1 MRYIYAGELEL
12 ENLSGED
19 TLGLLIA
26 SDELLFEEIFKLV
39 QDHLILKQTS
49 WIKNSNRAEWDQE
62 KFEALKETLDPF
74 IPLIRFAEIP
84 PADFFDKVR
93 PYRAAISYQ
102 TLEKIEEYH
111 YKKSFKTTILPTRVA
126 NLESSIIRP
135 KLATIIS
142 NWIEKNDSNIFSSN
156 NKYRFDLIYSNTRDG
171 FDCQTFNT
179 KCNGQG
185 PFVVLIKVQSKEI
198 FGGYNSIGYELRNGK
213 WLCSSDNFIFS
224 FENDQDS
231 RNMKLGRVIHAN
243 RSHYEHCD
251 EYFINFGDSL
261 YIEERQKL
269 YLRKNGNYIN
279 IRNNVSCTMPIEEI
293 EAFSVEMK

>member
-1 MRYIYAGELEL
+1 MSNSTSYRTIKYIYAGELEL

-49 WIKNSNRAEWDQE
+49 W
-62 KFEALKETLDPF
+62 
-74 IPLIRFAEIP
+74 
-84 PADFFDKVR
+84 
-93 PYRAAISYQ
+93 